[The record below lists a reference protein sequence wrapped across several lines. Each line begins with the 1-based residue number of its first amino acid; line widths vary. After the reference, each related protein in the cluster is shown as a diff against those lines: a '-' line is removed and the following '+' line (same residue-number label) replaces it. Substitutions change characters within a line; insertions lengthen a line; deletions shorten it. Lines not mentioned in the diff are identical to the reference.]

1 MSYHQ
6 FTATAIRYFGVS
18 GQRKKFARALPSVHV
33 ESNCSSH
40 AFALILEFLFE
51 VSSIRKDLAHVA
63 FDLIDRFHISSLK
76 LSISHKLKA
85 VGASKHWLLLP
96 VKLRMTELNAWKN
109 MSLGPTFRCMCNYG
123 FCFEVYVNMTV
134 FVAWFDF
141 RIFGCMH
148 NLKQTYDSVLKTV
161 A

>member
-1 MSYHQ
+1 
-6 FTATAIRYFGVS
+6 
-18 GQRKKFARALPSVHV
+18 
-33 ESNCSSH
+33 
-40 AFALILEFLFE
+40 
-51 VSSIRKDLAHVA
+51 LAQVA
-63 FDLIDRFHISSLK
+63 FDLIDRFHDNSVKKK
-76 LSISHKLKA
+76 LSISHTLET

-109 MSLGPTFRCMCNYG
+109 MALVSTFRFMCNYG

-141 RIFGCMH
+141 SIFGCMH
-148 NLKQTYDSVLKTV
+148 NLKQTYNSVLKTV